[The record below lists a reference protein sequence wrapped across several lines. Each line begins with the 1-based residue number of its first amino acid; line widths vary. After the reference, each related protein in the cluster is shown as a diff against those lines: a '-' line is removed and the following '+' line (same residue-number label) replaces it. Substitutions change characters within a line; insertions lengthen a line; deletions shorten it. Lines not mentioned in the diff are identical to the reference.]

1 MGDTINKD
9 AIIRRTN
16 NMTVNT
22 NPDDYEGHENFMS
35 FMDDP
40 EISSFGKWEWA
51 NGYNCALIDME
62 IALADEPSQQPKL
75 SKDDVETIRIGLQAE
90 LEHLCNQGR
99 WNEAKEQQGLIDR
112 FKACFY

>member
-1 MGDTINKD
+1 MGDTISKYAMISRLHNL
-9 AIIRRTN
+9 
-16 NMTVNT
+16 TVST
-22 NPDDYEGHENFMS
+22 NPDDFKANEKFIS

-90 LEHLCNQGR
+90 LESLCNQGR

-112 FKACFY
+112 FKAFFW

>member
-1 MGDTINKD
+1 MDD
-9 AIIRRTN
+9 AIIKDVIIRRLN

-40 EISSFGKWEWA
+40 EISSFGRWQWS
-51 NGYNCALIDME
+51 NGYNTALVAVE
-62 IALADEPSQQPKL
+62 TGLASASFTQPKL

-90 LEHLCNQGR
+90 LEDLCNQGR

-112 FKACFY
+112 FKAFFW